1 MAHDHGIRIYFGT
14 MIPPFDN
21 WPGAAQG
28 GYIAIWQGVNAWIRS
43 NGAAD
48 GMIDFARAVQNP
60 RNSLGMSP
68 AYNSG
73 DGFHPNDRGYQVMAD
88 AIPLPFVR

>member
-1 MAHDHGIRIYFGT
+1 
-14 MIPPFDN
+14 
-21 WPGAAQG
+21 
-28 GYIAIWQGVNAWIRS
+28 V
-43 NGAAD
+43 
-48 GMIDFARAVQNP
+48 IDFARAVQNP

-88 AIPLPFVR
+88 AIPLAFAR